1 MSNRVR
7 SCVGYTP
14 VMATVRSCRVTMMDL
29 DGVSHT
35 VRVTASTLY
44 EAIRAGR
51 CGHSRPRMG
60 GQKPGG
66 DFTQVKVSVMSIPVE
81 HTVQIRKFVQW
92 IEKNGG
98 SPREVLDRAAC
109 VPS

>member
-1 MSNRVR
+1 
-7 SCVGYTP
+7 
-14 VMATVRSCRVTMMDL
+14 MDL

-44 EAIRAGR
+44 EAVALGVVAIR
-51 CGHSRPRMG
+51 GHEWVG
-60 GQKPGG
+60 ETGG
-66 DFTQVKVSVMSIPVE
+66 DFTEVKVSVMPIPVE

-98 SPREVLDRAAC
+98 SPREVLDRDRVRAILKSGA
-109 VPS
+109 